1 MPISEA
7 KMLERR
13 HAMLESARGLLARVG
28 YRRCTFKALAEAADV
43 TAPTLY
49 SAFGNREA
57 LLLEAIADDV
67 NQVIREGA
75 ASERTGLDRIIHFLG
90 IASDML
96 TTKTGYPETLRH
108 AATPDLPPAGAA
120 IGREMH
126 AGILRVFSKGIEE
139 MRAAGEIEEW
149 ADTPALAMR
158 LGTMQ
163 RGMRDD
169 WLAGLSPSGQLAEA
183 TVFGIAL
190 LLAGATRGGARE
202 RCQAII
208 RERQGSLGAPLP
220 E

>member
-57 LLLEAIADDV
+57 FLLEAIADDV
-67 NQVIREGA
+67 NRVIREGET
-75 ASERTGLDRIIHFLG
+75 SEQTGLDRIIHFLG
-90 IASDML
+90 IVAEML
-96 TTKTGYPETLRH
+96 VTRTGYSETLQH
-108 AATPDLPPAGAA
+108 AATPLLPPAGAA

-126 AGILRVFSKGIEE
+126 AGVVGVFSKGIEE
-139 MRAAGEIEEW
+139 LRARGEIEDW
-149 ADTPALAMR
+149 ADTTALAMR

-163 RGMRDD
+163 RGARDD
-169 WLAGLSPSGQLAEA
+169 WAAGITPSGQLADA
-183 TVFGIAL
+183 TVYGVAL
-190 LLAGATRGGARE
+190 LLVGVTRGEARE
-202 RCQAII
+202 RCRAII
-208 RERQGSLGAPLP
+208 RELQGSLGAPLP